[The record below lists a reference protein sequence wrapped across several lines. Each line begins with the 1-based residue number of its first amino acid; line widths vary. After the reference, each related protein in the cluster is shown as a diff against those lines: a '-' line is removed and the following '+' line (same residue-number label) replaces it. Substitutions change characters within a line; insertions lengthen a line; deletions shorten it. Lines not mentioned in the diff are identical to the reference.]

1 MCQKKK
7 KDNGD
12 NEHLYMIGN
21 HHPLLNALSYLLY
34 SCLSL
39 SLSHVAYRCF
49 FFFQA
54 AAGPFFFFFVVVDCL
69 FVLFFF

>member
-1 MCQKKK
+1 MCPPPKKK

-54 AAGPFFFFFVVVDCL
+54 AAGPFFFFRCC
-69 FVLFFF
+69 